1 MVVAEQ
7 DLVDRS
13 LATIATRQ
21 LRCVDLLGEGLRAIS
36 CDKRISTEKPYK
48 TVGLWSRAL
57 FEHPERPDAILY
69 RSRHNPQLN
78 CVALFDR
85 CRPKLKVKAVIIEE
99 LMGAR
104 RAWTADQLDTYKLD
118 IVPL

>member
-1 MVVAEQ
+1 MRRGRRVDISLPHRYSRERFDDPAQKYGVLYAAMQPDGAFAEVFLRDLSLMVVAEQ

-48 TVGLWSRAL
+48 TVGW
-57 FEHPERPDAILY
+57 
-69 RSRHNPQLN
+69 
-78 CVALFDR
+78 
-85 CRPKLKVKAVIIEE
+85 
-99 LMGAR
+99 
-104 RAWTADQLDTYKLD
+104 W
-118 IVPL
+118 